1 MTDSTWQ
8 REKAL
13 FLAALDVAPS
23 DRDAWLD
30 ASTGDSALREAVRSL
45 LAAHAANEA
54 SDEFLETPAIALQD
68 DALNDLPRGLSRLGS
83 YALQREIG
91 RGGMGAVYLA
101 SRTDGEFK
109 RDVAVKLVKRGMD
122 TDAIVARFRHE
133 RQILAGLEHPNI
145 ARLIDGGTTSDGR
158 PYFVMEY
165 VHGMPVREFVE
176 SRKLSLDDRLSLFR
190 TICGA
195 VEHAHRNLVV
205 HRDLKSS
212 NILVTSEG
220 VPKLLDFGI
229 AKLLSSSANSDTAT
243 VATIAALTPE
253 YASPE
258 QLRGESVTTATDVY
272 SLGVLLYELLTG
284 QRPYETSSKRIDEV
298 AQLVSDSTPT
308 LPSELVRA
316 KNPKLAQRLRG
327 DLDTIVRKAMHPD
340 IVRRYP
346 SVSQFADDIERFQ
359 TGFAVQAR
367 GDSFRYRAS
376 TFARRHRPGV
386 AAVVILALTI
396 AGGVATTL
404 YQSQRANMQRARA
417 ERRFAEVR
425 SLATSFLFDVHD
437 AIRTLPGATPARAML
452 VKRGLDALN
461 GLARDA
467 DGDPALQREL
477 AIAYQRVGDVQG
489 NSYGANLGDTPGALE
504 SYRKAVA
511 LLEGLPPEYLNERAT
526 RTALVESYRGLATMR
541 SITGEL
547 EESVALYER
556 ALRIQRG
563 VVKADSL
570 APAPRA
576 LLASLLQELA
586 DVRGGAGVSNIGDT
600 PGALAGY
607 REARAIRESLLRA
620 TPADVDARAGLAVLL
635 LNLGSLEWFQ
645 QEPSGEP
652 NLREGVRM
660 LEAIVAEHP
669 DDAVRQN
676 ELLSGYG
683 RLRVPLVDAGQYDA
697 AIAIDR
703 RVIASLERMSAADP
717 QNTLLQR
724 NLSVSYN
731 SLARDFRATGQSL
744 PAVQMHER
752 ALAISMRL
760 HLADT
765 SSVEHLRDVAFTED
779 VLAEALSDARR
790 WNDALAMYARA
801 IADKETLQR
810 AEPSNPEHADD
821 QAFLYAGLGAA
832 RMATGSLDAAQ
843 QAFDR
848 AIPLGK
854 AFVEHQPASPRS
866 RSTLATVYA
875 GLAQLHVKRA
885 KCADA
890 ETWFTRAEAQWDTLA
905 SKDALTAAASAE
917 RSRAATSRRTCTG

>member
-13 FLAALDVAPS
+13 FLAALDIAPAE
-23 DRDAWLD
+23 RDAWLD
-30 ASTGDSALREAVRSL
+30 ATTNDPAMRAAVRTL
-45 LAAHAANEA
+45 LSAHDANETGEA
-54 SDEFLETPAIALQD
+54 FLETPAISLHD
-68 DALNDLPRGLSRLGS
+68 ETLNDLPRSLRQIGAYSLL
-83 YALQREIG
+83 REIG

-101 SRTDGEFK
+101 SRTDGAFT
-109 RDVAVKLVKRGMD
+109 RDVAIKLVKRGMD
-122 TDAIVARFRHE
+122 TDAIVARFKHE

-165 VHGMPVREFVE
+165 VPGVPVREFVD
-176 SRKLSLDDRLSLFR
+176 STRVSLDDRLNLVR
-190 TICGA
+190 TICNA

-212 NILVTSEG
+212 NILVTADG

-229 AKLLSSSANSDTAT
+229 AKLLSASSNGDTAT

-258 QLRGESVTTATDVY
+258 QLRGEPVTTATDVY

-284 QRPYETSSKRIDEV
+284 QRPYEASSRRIDELAKLV
-298 AQLVSDSTPT
+298 AGSSPT

-316 KNPKLAQRLRG
+316 TNPKLAQRLRG
-327 DLDTIVRKAMHPD
+327 DLDTIVRMAMHPD
-340 IVRRYP
+340 VTRRYA
-346 SVSQFADDIERFQ
+346 SVSQFAEDIERFQ
-359 TGFAVQAR
+359 QGFAVRAR
-367 GDSFRYRAS
+367 GDSLRYRAS
-376 TFARRHRPGV
+376 MFARRHRPGV

-404 YQSQRANMQRARA
+404 YQSQRANTERARA

-437 AIRTLPGATPARAML
+437 AIRTLPGSTPARAML

-467 DGDPALQREL
+467 DGDPQLQREL

-511 LLEGLPPEYLNERAT
+511 LLEGLPPAYRDNRAT
-526 RTALVESYRGLATMR
+526 QSALVESYRGLATMR

-556 ALRIQRG
+556 ALRLQHDL
-563 VVKADSL
+563 VHADSL
-570 APAPRA
+570 ARAPRA

-600 PGALAGY
+600 PGALSGY
-607 REARAIRESLLRA
+607 REALGLRLRLLSE
-620 TPADVDARAGLAVLL
+620 TPTDVDARAGLAVLL
-635 LNLGSLEWFQ
+635 LNLGSLQWFQ
-645 QEPSGEP
+645 QQPEGEK

-660 LEAIVAEHP
+660 LEEIVAERP

-683 RLRVPLVDAGQYDA
+683 RLRVPLVDAGQYGA

-731 SLARDFRATGQSL
+731 SLARDFRATGQPQ

-752 ALAISMRL
+752 ALAITTKL

-765 SSVEHLRDVAFTED
+765 SSVEHLRDMAFTED

-790 WNDALAMYARA
+790 WPEALAMYARA
-801 IADKETLQR
+801 IARKEALQR

-832 RMATGSLDAAQ
+832 RMATGSLDAAR
-843 QAFDR
+843 QAFNR
-848 AIPLGK
+848 AIPLAEG
-854 AFVEHQPASPRS
+854 FRTHQPESPRS

-875 GLAQLHVKRA
+875 GMAQLHAKRA
-885 KCADA
+885 NCSAA
-890 ETWFTRAEAQWDTLA
+890 QPWFARAEAQWDTLS
-905 SKDALTAAASAE
+905 SKAALTAAAATE
-917 RSRAATSRRTCTG
+917 RARAAANRRGCSG